1 MYRKNLLGDADLN
14 ILTYTSSLEEDR
26 EIVNEVIESLIA
38 HVKVLTIQ
46 GLIPAK
52 KGHKILE
59 ELKKLLQNP
68 SPLFFINAEDV
79 HEAIE
84 IYLKEKL
91 GKDEGYLALGKS
103 RNDHVS
109 AALRLK
115 TKKLLIEQ
123 LKELINLRKVLLEKA
138 EEHICTIMPA
148 FTHSQ
153 PAQPSTFAHYLCY
166 IEEVLADYTKALFF
180 ALEIVDNSPL
190 GGGAVGG
197 TSVPLDREALA
208 NELFSGIVINSI
220 KATSSRDFL
229 SIASSMDVN
238 LSVFLS
244 RIAEDIV
251 IFSTPQ
257 FDYLVLPK
265 EHLATSSMMPQKKN
279 PVTMEIA
286 RAWGSESVGHL
297 TALLGILKAL
307 PTGYNLDMQEAN
319 KHALV
324 ILKKTLETLKIFSD
338 FFKKIEVNK
347 KKLLMD
353 AKIFPILATDIA
365 EKVSLKSGKPYRE
378 VYGEIAKLIKY
389 SKSVEELYTKVEELY
404 GIKANLEEGIKKPV
418 LGSPNPDKI
427 KEYIKLAKK
436 SLKEDS
442 SKLNEVI
449 PCNLL

>member
-1 MYRKNLLGDADLN
+1 MYRKNLLGNADLN
-14 ILTYTSSLEEDR
+14 ILTYTSSMEEDR

-38 HVKVLTIQ
+38 HVRVLTAQ
-46 GLIPAK
+46 ELIPAE
-52 KGHKILE
+52 KGGKILE
-59 ELKKLLQNP
+59 KLKKLLQNP
-68 SPLFFINAEDV
+68 SPLFSINAEDV

-91 GKDEGYLALGKS
+91 GEDEGYLALGKS
-103 RNDHVS
+103 RNDHIS

-148 FTHSQ
+148 FTHLQ

-166 IEEVLADYTKALFF
+166 IEDVLADYTKSLFSV
-180 ALEIVDNSPL
+180 LDIVDRSPL
-190 GGGAVGG
+190 GGGAAGG
-197 TSVPLDREALA
+197 TSVPLNREALA
-208 NELFSGIVINSI
+208 DELFSGIVLNSI

-244 RIAEDIV
+244 RMAEDIV

-279 PVTMEIA
+279 PVTLEIA
-286 RAWGSESVGHL
+286 RAWGSESIGHL

-324 ILKKTLETLKIFSD
+324 ILKKTLETLRIFSD
-338 FFKKIEVNK
+338 FFKKVEVNK

-353 AKIFPILATDIA
+353 AEIFPILATDIA

-378 VYGEIAKLIKY
+378 VYGEIAKLIKGCG
-389 SKSVEELYTKVEELY
+389 SVEEFYIKVEELY

-418 LGSPNPDKI
+418 LGSPNPERV
-427 KEYIKLAKK
+427 KEYIKLAEK

-442 SKLNEVI
+442 LRLNEVI
-449 PCNLL
+449 S

>member
-1 MYRKNLLGDADLN
+1 MYRKNLLGEADLN
-14 ILTYTSSLEEDR
+14 ILTYTSSMEEDK
-26 EIVNEVIESLIA
+26 EIANEVIESLIA
-38 HVKVLTIQ
+38 HVKALTAQ
-46 GLIPAK
+46 GLIPAE
-52 KGHKILE
+52 KGHNILK
-59 ELKKLLQNP
+59 ELKKLLQTP

-115 TKKLLIEQ
+115 TKKFLIEQ
-123 LKELINLRKVLLEKA
+123 LKELINLREVLLEKA
-138 EEHICTIMPA
+138 EEHVYTIMPA
-148 FTHSQ
+148 FTHLQ

-166 IEEVLADYTKALFF
+166 IEEVLADYTKSLFF
-180 ALEIVDNSPL
+180 ALGIVDNSPL

-197 TSVPLDREALA
+197 TSVPLDRKELA
-208 NELFSGIVINSI
+208 KGLFSGIVLNSI

-244 RIAEDIV
+244 RVAEDIV

-257 FDYLVLPK
+257 FDYLILPK

-286 RAWGSESVGHL
+286 RAWGAESIGHL

-324 ILKKTLETLKIFSD
+324 ILKKTLETLRIFSD

-353 AKIFPILATDIA
+353 SEIFPILATDIA
-365 EKVSLKSGKPYRE
+365 EKLSLKGGKPYRE
-378 VYGEIAKLIKY
+378 IYEEIAKLIKY
-389 SKSVEELYTKVEELY
+389 SKSVEELYTRVEELY

-418 LGSPNPDKI
+418 LGSPNPEMVK
-427 KEYIKLAKK
+427 KYITLAKER
-436 SLKEDS
+436 LKEDS
-442 SKLNEVI
+442 SKLSEVI
-449 PCNLL
+449 P

>member
-1 MYRKNLLGDADLN
+1 MYRKSLLGDADLN
-14 ILTYTSSLEEDR
+14 ILAYTSSMEEDK
-26 EIVNEVIESLIA
+26 EIVSEVIESLIA
-38 HVKVLTIQ
+38 HVKVLIAQ
-46 GLIPAK
+46 NLIPAE
-52 KGHKILE
+52 KGDKILS
-59 ELKKLLQNP
+59 ELNSLLQDP
-68 SPLFFINAEDV
+68 LPLFSINAEDV

-84 IYLKEKL
+84 IYLKEVV
-91 GKDEGYLALGKS
+91 GEDEGYLALGKS

-115 TKKLLIEQ
+115 TKKLIIEQ
-123 LKELINLRKVLLEKA
+123 LKELINLRKILLDKA
-138 EEHICTIMPA
+138 EKHLWTVMPA
-148 FTHSQ
+148 FTHLQ

-180 ALEIVDNSPL
+180 VLKVIDKSPL
-190 GGGAVGG
+190 GGGAVAG
-197 TSVPLDREALA
+197 TSVPLDRDTLA
-208 NELFSGIVINSI
+208 KELFSGIVINSI

-229 SIASSMDVN
+229 SIALSMDVS

-286 RAWGSESVGHL
+286 RAWGSESIGHL
-297 TALLGILKAL
+297 TALLGTLKGL
-307 PTGYNLDMQEAN
+307 PTGYNLDMQETN
-319 KHALV
+319 KHALI

-347 KKLLMD
+347 KKLLID
-353 AKIFPILATDIA
+353 AEIFPILATDIA

-378 VYGEIAKLIKY
+378 VYTEIAELIK
-389 SKSVEELYTKVEELY
+389 SSQSVEEIYSKVEAVY
-404 GIKANLEEGIKKPV
+404 GIKSTLEEGIKKPTM
-418 LGSPNPDKI
+418 GSPNPEKVA
-427 KEYIKLAKK
+427 EYIRMAKNNLEEEHSK
-436 SLKEDS
+436 LKE
-442 SKLNEVI
+442 VV
-449 PCNLL
+449 